1 MAARRQFTSEFK
13 LEVAQMVV
21 ESKARISKVSQDLS
35 IGDNLIRKW
44 VSQYKLEQSGVV
56 LKGIVPLTAD
66 QKRIRQLETE
76 NQSLKSDVE
85 LLKKASAFF
94 ARTIK

>member
-1 MAARRQFTSEFK
+1 MK
-13 LEVAQMVV
+13 LENPLKKITMGDAVDFAINRA
-21 ESKARISKVSQDLS
+21 EKAPALEARIKE
-35 IGDNLIRKW
+35 
-44 VSQYKLEQSGVV
+44 LE
-56 LKGIVPLTAD
+56 
-66 QKRIRQLETE
+66 RE